1 MAISRILVIGGGMCG
16 LASAIAIAQAFPPS
30 SQPDVRI
37 TVFELRDVP
46 STIGGAVNLTPT
58 ALRCLDILGVLEEL
72 KKRKAGSEVRAI
84 QIFSLHTGSSLGN
97 IDYSGP
103 EGNGFGGY
111 RGWRIARSDLLQ
123 ALLAVI
129 QKLENVE
136 IVYSKKVVELQE
148 SSSAVDVT
156 FEDGTHAT
164 GDLVLGCDGIHSSTR
179 MKLVE
184 LDRKPT
190 YSGIAA
196 AYGYANVADVFDSG
210 EKRPFFRDTG
220 LTMSRSGA
228 LLTTFADDSRHRIYL
243 AALMETKEQDSLEG
257 WRAAGRDQEAV
268 RNEVTRRT
276 RDAELPHIKEMVQSV
291 REWTLYPVYLL
302 PPPGKWH
309 TGRVIL
315 LGDAAH
321 AMPPKG
327 ESIGYALED
336 AIIFSRVL
344 KHFGL
349 SATLETV
356 FSFYETVRRKT
367 IEDAYRRAAMGWHT
381 RKDSS
386 YLVTKIVEWLTPWY
400 LWWTRKSMEQGF
412 LTDPRDI
419 QFPKD

>member
-1 MAISRILVIGGGMCG
+1 MCG
-16 LASAIAIAQAFPPS
+16 LASAIAIAQAFPSS
-30 SQPDVRI
+30 SQLDVRI

-196 AYGYANVADVFDSG
+196 AYGYANVADVFDSD
-210 EKRPFFRDTG
+210 EKRPFFKDTG

-228 LLTTFADDSRHRIYL
+228 LLTTFADDSRHCIYL

-321 AMPPKG
+321 AVCHFIFIFNMFSQKQKKDAQKDESCNYWMELPPLMSLSFCRCLQRAKASVMPLRMPSSSPASSNISAFQPRSKLFSLSTRRCEG
-327 ESIGYALED
+327 RQSRMPTEGRQWGGIPGRIA
-336 AIIFSRVL
+336 AI
-344 KHFGL
+344 
-349 SATLETV
+349 
-356 FSFYETVRRKT
+356 
-367 IEDAYRRAAMGWHT
+367 
-381 RKDSS
+381 
-386 YLVTKIVEWLTPWY
+386 
-400 LWWTRKSMEQGF
+400 
-412 LTDPRDI
+412 
-419 QFPKD
+419 